1 MSMRDLVK
9 ELRGLREKSQ
19 LGGGSEKIKEQHSKG
34 KLTARER
41 IDALVDPGSF
51 VEIDRFVVHQTSDFE
66 MADKKILGDGVVTG
80 HATIDGRRV
89 YLFSHDFTAFG
100 GSLGEMFAK
109 KVTKIMDL
117 ALKTGVPVVGLNDSG
132 GARIQEGVVSLGG
145 YAEIFFRN
153 VLASGVIP
161 QISAVMGPCA
171 GGAVYSPAM
180 TDFTFMVD
188 KTSYMFITGPDVI
201 KAVLNQTFSFEEL
214 GGARLHNNTSGVA
227 HFFAK
232 DEKEC
237 LQQIRKLLSYIP
249 SNNMEDPP
257 KAPPR
262 PPLGNKEELNTIL
275 PEDYDKPYD
284 MKEILTRIVDG
295 GELLEVQSL
304 WAPNMIT
311 AFARINGES
320 IGIVASQPKFYAGVL
335 DINSSVKGARF
346 VRFCDAFNITI
357 LTLVDVPGFLPGIDQ
372 EHEGIIRH
380 GSKLLYAYCEAIVPK
395 LTIIIRKAYGGAYD
409 VLGSKHIRADANL
422 AWPSAEIAV
431 MGPEAAINI
440 IFRDDLASSQH
451 PASKRKELAKS
462 YREKFANPYVAAER
476 GYIDDVIEPSDT
488 REVLIKYL
496 EALKTKREA
505 RPPRKHGNIPL

>member
-1 MSMRDLVK
+1 MSMTQRLD
-9 ELRGLREKSQ
+9 ELKKKGEQAKI
-19 LGGGSEKIKEQHSKG
+19 GGGPEKIASQHSRG
-34 KLTARER
+34 KMTARER
-41 IDALVDPGSF
+41 IDALADPGSF
-51 VEIDRFVVHQTSDFE
+51 VEIDRFVVHQTTDFG

-80 HATIDGRRV
+80 HGRIDGRLV

-100 GSLGEMFAK
+100 GSLGEMFAR
-109 KVTKIMDL
+109 KVTKIMDK
-117 ALKTGVPVVGLNDSG
+117 ALKVGVPVIGLNDSG

-161 QISAVMGPCA
+161 QISARMGPCA

-201 KAVLNQTFSFEEL
+201 KAVLNQTVSFEEL
-214 GGARLHNNTSGVA
+214 GGAKIHNTTSGVA
-227 HFFAK
+227 HFFAR

-249 SNNMEDPP
+249 SNNTEDPP
-257 KAPPR
+257 EVPAR
-262 PPLGNKEELNTIL
+262 PPT
-275 PEDYDKPYD
+275 
-284 MKEILTRIVDG
+284 
-295 GELLEVQSL
+295 
-304 WAPNMIT
+304 NMIT
-311 AFARINGES
+311 AFARINGHS
-320 IGIVASQPKFYAGVL
+320 FGVVANQPKFNAGVI

-346 VRFCDAFNITI
+346 VRFCDAFNIPI

-380 GSKLLYAYCEAIVPK
+380 GSKLLYAYCEATVPK

-409 VLGSKHIRADANL
+409 VLGSKHIRADLNL

-431 MGPEAAINI
+431 MGPEGAINI
-440 IFRDDLASSQH
+440 IFREELEKARN
-451 PASKRKELAKS
+451 PEAKTKELVSS
-462 YREKFANPYVAAER
+462 YREKFANPYIAAER
-476 GYIDDVIEPSDT
+476 GYIDDVIEPSKT
-488 REVLIKYL
+488 REVLINYL